1 MVTMAMIMISAAPT
15 PDGLSS
21 PNPPSSPSSQK
32 QGVFK
37 FITNKVVMDSVVHG
51 LQSPCS
57 GFPLHPRR
65 EEVTAHRTH
74 KTYRAYNL

>member
-15 PDGLSS
+15 PDGLSA
-21 PNPPSSPSSQK
+21 PSAQK

-57 GFPLHPRR
+57 GFPLHPRS

>member
-21 PNPPSSPSSQK
+21 PNPPSSQK

-57 GFPLHPRR
+57 GFPLHPRS

>member
-21 PNPPSSPSSQK
+21 PSPLSAQK

-37 FITNKVVMDSVVHG
+37 FITNKVVMDSVVRG

-57 GFPLHPRR
+57 GFPLHPRS
-65 EEVTAHRTH
+65 EEVTAHRAH